1 MIVKKRSQQKS
12 LIFRTKKNPLIRA
25 AYWNIIWLLS
35 CIHSSLET
43 HLNRIDSFYLTD
55 DVSETHKW
63 MHGGATWVEKQIR
76 NNCLRFVFPL
86 IAHKSWNSCER
97 SGRKKN
103 ILWGKKCI
111 NWRFCKW
118 NGNESLPEWKIP
130 SRISNFFLPSR
141 FIKWVNNNNLMF
153 LFVSVEI
160 KKVYI
165 VLLLDLQM
173 KWKRG
178 RKEEN

>member
-1 MIVKKRSQQKS
+1 MSQKHTNECMVEQHEWKNKLGIIVCD
-12 LIFRTKKNPLIRA
+12 LFFP
-25 AYWNIIWLLS
+25 WLH
-35 CIHSSLET
+35 I
-43 HLNRIDSFYLTD
+43 
-55 DVSETHKW
+55 
-63 MHGGATWVEKQIR
+63 
-76 NNCLRFVFPL
+76 
-86 IAHKSWNSCER
+86 KSWNSCER

-160 KKVYI
+160 KKSILCYYWICRWNEKKEERRRKLIKEGWEFYGTFSRVYWSLLHFCVYI
-165 VLLLDLQM
+165 L
-173 KWKRG
+173 
-178 RKEEN
+178 